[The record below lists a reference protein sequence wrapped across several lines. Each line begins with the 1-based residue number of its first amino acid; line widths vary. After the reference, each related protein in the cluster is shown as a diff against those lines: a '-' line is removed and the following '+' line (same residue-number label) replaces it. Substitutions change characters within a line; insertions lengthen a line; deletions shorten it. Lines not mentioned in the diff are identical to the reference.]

1 MGRLRSK
8 PGRPLAGVAKR
19 ERAGCEQLR
28 RAGGA
33 ADTDPLAGRSAG
45 RIEDELWGAFLA
57 KARAEGLSNTDA
69 MRRMIRAR
77 VGMPEPAPLW
87 CRTRARRLMRSGGY
101 QPTWL

>member
-33 ADTDPLAGRSAG
+33 ADTDPLAGRIKDG
-45 RIEDELWGAFLA
+45 LWEAFLVKA
-57 KARAEGLSNTDA
+57 KAEGLSNTDA
-69 MRRMIRAR
+69 MRRMIRHW
-77 VGMPEPAPLW
+77 VGMRSP
-87 CRTRARRLMRSGGY
+87 CRCATRALAQIR
-101 QPTWL
+101 